1 VFTSIESLRIAKDLL
16 GNISENKE
24 GKTQAERTS
33 ALRYFFACLRMIK
46 EKGDVRLEPENS
58 GNREIFIDY
67 VGEFVGLGAV
77 SDGLYTNDFRHLA
90 QDKGYAVSNNFLT
103 VQLKNA
109 ESIEKDYPGRP
120 APILVLKKWGIRVHK
135 NAINN
140 LNVFFGFYKCRVA
153 FVVWASRKFESNS
166 SGIIEHLNLYVESH
180 FPAEY
185 VEFFRIKHGDIPG
198 LSSSDELVSKLDIKS
213 LFSDKVE
220 DFDTSGICS
229 VRYVRPH
236 EMCSTVVSK
245 PFLILSG
252 PSGTGKS
259 RWVRQQAYRTWN
271 GTEKPIILPNFWL
284 IPVKPN
290 WHDAS
295 DLLGYVTRLG
305 LRMAEQ
311 PRFVVTDFV
320 RFLVDAWKNQN
331 TAYWLCLDEMNLAPV
346 EQYFAEYLSVIETRK
361 VDGFSI
367 ITDALIPPSAFLD
380 IDWSDFCKHVGLE
393 ITDSVAERIKS
404 EGLSLP
410 PNLIVVGTVNMDET
424 THSFSRKVLDRAFV
438 WEMPIGDLDEGLDP
452 DDLDPMKYPEVTPPV
467 WVPLLA
473 TGGNEAGKK
482 LREIGALPDAWLETT
497 DTTKA
502 VVSWLKRVNGV
513 LEGTPFQVSYR
524 VRDELLLLALAR
536 GVTTVEAL
544 QQALDDGLYS
554 KILPRIEGDVVRTQK
569 ALAGLGS
576 LLLDLAG
583 LADTSEWK
591 QIFPAD
597 PRQELDFQR
606 LSKAPHGP
614 AFMFGSETW
623 PSDPFAPA
631 MPWRRSLNKIR
642 SMLLKLEGQFTSYWD

>member
-1 VFTSIESLRIAKDLL
+1 
-16 GNISENKE
+16 
-24 GKTQAERTS
+24 
-33 ALRYFFACLRMIK
+33 
-46 EKGDVRLEPENS
+46 
-58 GNREIFIDY
+58 
-67 VGEFVGLGAV
+67 
-77 SDGLYTNDFRHLA
+77 
-90 QDKGYAVSNNFLT
+90 
-103 VQLKNA
+103 
-109 ESIEKDYPGRP
+109 
-120 APILVLKKWGIRVHK
+120 
-135 NAINN
+135 
-140 LNVFFGFYKCRVA
+140 
-153 FVVWASRKFESNS
+153 
-166 SGIIEHLNLYVESH
+166 
-180 FPAEY
+180 
-185 VEFFRIKHGDIPG
+185 
-198 LSSSDELVSKLDIKS
+198 
-213 LFSDKVE
+213 
-220 DFDTSGICS
+220 
-229 VRYVRPH
+229 
-236 EMCSTVVSK
+236 
-245 PFLILSG
+245 
-252 PSGTGKS
+252 
-259 RWVRQQAYRTWN
+259 
-271 GTEKPIILPNFWL
+271 
-284 IPVKPN
+284 
-290 WHDAS
+290 
-295 DLLGYVTRLG
+295 
-305 LRMAEQ
+305 
-311 PRFVVTDFV
+311 
-320 RFLVDAWKNQN
+320 
-331 TAYWLCLDEMNLAPV
+331 
-346 EQYFAEYLSVIETRK
+346 
-361 VDGFSI
+361 
-367 ITDALIPPSAFLD
+367 
-380 IDWSDFCKHVGLE
+380 
-393 ITDSVAERIKS
+393 
-404 EGLSLP
+404 
-410 PNLIVVGTVNMDET
+410 MDET